1 MAKLDTSKSCINP
14 SFFLTSLTNSLRK
27 SGRASFDINT
37 QQYAV
42 KILEHILSDSA
53 VASRTLSIK
62 ILTDI
67 SCNSCFQSSPT
78 EDCCVI
84 LQLPIRAN
92 IQSSLNSFF
101 ISECLEGVNAPFCHV
116 CSSKQDGDCH
126 FYIGEVGNYL
136 IVQLKR
142 FLVIDGVVSKYAVPV
157 ICTPYLDVPVRVD
170 DEVSCVRKF
179 ALVSFRLSTLWSL
192 HCLC

>member
-1 MAKLDTSKSCINP
+1 MCVYVCVKS
-14 SFFLTSLTNSLRK
+14 
-27 SGRASFDINT
+27 
-37 QQYAV
+37 
-42 KILEHILSDSA
+42 
-53 VASRTLSIK
+53 TLSIK

-92 IQSSLNSFF
+92 IQSSLNSLFT
-101 ISECLEGVNAPFCHV
+101 SECLEGVNAPFCHV
-116 CSSKQDGDCH
+116 CSSKQDADSR
-126 FYIGEVGNYL
+126 FYICKVGNYL

-170 DEVSCVRKF
+170 DEVSCVKEI
-179 ALVSFRLSTLWSL
+179 LWIL
-192 HCLC
+192 L

>member
-1 MAKLDTSKSCINP
+1 MFVFAYKLCC
-14 SFFLTSLTNSLRK
+14 
-27 SGRASFDINT
+27 
-37 QQYAV
+37 
-42 KILEHILSDSA
+42 
-53 VASRTLSIK
+53 SIENLIKK

-84 LQLPIRAN
+84 LQLPIQAN

-101 ISECLEGVNAPFCHV
+101 VSECLEGVNV
-116 CSSKQDGDCH
+116 CSSKQDADSR
-126 FYIGEVGNYL
+126 FYISEVGNYL

-142 FLVIDGVVSKYAVPV
+142 FSVIDGVVSKCAVPV

-179 ALVSFRLSTLWSL
+179 ALVSGICHSGSL
-192 HCLC
+192 HSVEMMCVVAGFT